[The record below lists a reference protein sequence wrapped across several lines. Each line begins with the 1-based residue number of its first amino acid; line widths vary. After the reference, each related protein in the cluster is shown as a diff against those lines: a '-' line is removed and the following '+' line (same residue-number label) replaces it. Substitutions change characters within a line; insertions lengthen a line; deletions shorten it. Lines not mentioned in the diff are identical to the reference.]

1 MQRMFSDLV
10 VSRGGATARRP
21 GLALPAS
28 LVLHAAAVTLLVL
41 IAVSRQQTQPPG
53 ETPLGRIPGFVTRP
67 PAGGGNTVRPS
78 PPRPPRPAP
87 PRKMAFV
94 PAELPVLP
102 LPEDADVPTLEP
114 GVDPGTE
121 APCLGCLPGGV
132 PGGSPG
138 GDPNGTG
145 LGTQPPAP
153 STGPI
158 RPGGDIHPP
167 LKVRHVVPAYP
178 EIARAARVQGD
189 VVLDCTISND
199 GHVVDVKVLSGH
211 ALLQAAAVDAV
222 RQWVYRPTLLNG
234 VPVPVVM
241 TVTVHFTIDRR

>member
-1 MQRMFSDLV
+1 MFSDLV
-10 VSRGGATARRP
+10 VSRGVVARRP

-28 LVLHAAAVTLLVL
+28 LVLHAAAVTLLVF
-41 IAVSRQQTQPPG
+41 IAAVHEHAAPEVG
-53 ETPLGRIPGFVTRP
+53 PLGRIPGFIPPP
-67 PAGGGNTVRPS
+67 PAGAGNAIRPL

-87 PRKMAFV
+87 PPRIAFV
-94 PAELPVLP
+94 QTEPPVLP
-102 LPEDADVPTLEP
+102 PPEDAMSAVEP
-114 GVDPGTE
+114 GIDPGAE
-121 APCLGCLPGGV
+121 PPCLGCLPGGV
-132 PGGSPG
+132 PRGVPG

-145 LGTQPPAP
+145 PGTQPPSP

-158 RPGGDIHPP
+158 RTGGDIHPP

-178 EIARAARVQGD
+178 EIARAAHVQGD
-189 VVLDCTISND
+189 VVLDCTISNE
-199 GHVVDVKVLSGH
+199 GRVVDVKVLSGH

-241 TVTVHFTIDRR
+241 TVTVHFTLDGR

>member
-10 VSRGGATARRP
+10 VSRGVVARRP

-28 LVLHAAAVTLLVL
+28 LVLHAAAVTTLLF
-41 IAVSRQQTQPPG
+41 IAVVHERAAPEVEPR
-53 ETPLGRIPGFVTRP
+53 PGRIPGFMPPP
-67 PAGGGNTVRPS
+67 PADAGSAIRPS

-87 PRKMAFV
+87 PPRMAFV
-94 PAELPVLP
+94 QTEPTVLP
-102 LPEDADVPTLEP
+102 PPEDAMSAAQPGIDVGAEP
-114 GVDPGTE
+114 
-121 APCLGCLPGGV
+121 PCLGCLPGVV
-132 PGGSPG
+132 PGGVPG

-145 LGTQPPAP
+145 PGTPPPSP

-158 RPGGDIHPP
+158 RTGGDIHPP
-167 LKVRHVVPAYP
+167 LKVRHVVPVYP

-189 VVLDCTISND
+189 VVLDCTISNE
-199 GHVVDVKVLSGH
+199 GRVVDVKVLSGH

-241 TVTVHFTIDRR
+241 TVTVHFTLDRR